1 MRRAPRDTK
10 EDLKTRRSLL
20 ERLANPED
28 QEGWDLFYHLYSQLV
43 YRFAIQRGLSDAEAK
58 DVVQDTFLCVNKKVK
73 DFNYDPAIG
82 SFRSWLL
89 HTTQWRI
96 SDQLKKRGQLHAA
109 MAADEED
116 DSSRTAII
124 ERLADGAFEQQND
137 TWDQEWRAS
146 LVEMALDRL
155 KDKIGAKQFQ
165 VFELYVLKGWPVLK
179 VAQTLGVNVGQ
190 VYLTKHRVAK
200 LVKRQVQDLMPQFI

>member
-1 MRRAPRDTK
+1 MRRAPRDTND
-10 EDLKTRRSLL
+10 DLKTRPSLL
-20 ERLANPED
+20 HRVGNPED
-28 QEGWDLFYHLYSQLV
+28 QEGWELFYNLYSQLV

-58 DVVQDTFLCVNKKVK
+58 DVVQETFLSVSKKVK
-73 DFNYDPAIG
+73 DFKYDPEIG

-96 SDQLKKRGQLHAA
+96 ADIKKKRGRLHEA
-109 MAADEED
+109 MAQEEETTA
-116 DSSRTAII
+116 RTALV
-124 ERLADGAFEQQND
+124 ERLADGTFDQQND

-146 LVEMALDRL
+146 LVEVALDRL
-155 KDKIGAKQFQ
+155 KGKVGAKQFQ
-165 VFELYVLKGWPVLK
+165 VFELYVLKRWPVLK

-200 LVKRQVQDLMPQFI
+200 MVKQEIQELKTQLI

>member
-10 EDLKTRRSLL
+10 DDLKTRRSLL

-28 QEGWDLFYHLYSQLV
+28 HEGWERFYNLYSQLV

-58 DVVQDTFLCVNKKVK
+58 DVVQETFLCVNKKVK
-73 DFNYDPAIG
+73 EFNYDPAIG

-96 SDQLKKRGQLHAA
+96 ADQLKKRGPLHAA
-109 MAADEED
+109 MVSEDED
-116 DSSRTAII
+116 ASARTAII

-137 TWDQEWRAS
+137 SWDRSWRAS
-146 LVEMALDRL
+146 LVEMALERL

-200 LVKRQVQDLMPQFI
+200 MVRREVQDLKLQLI